1 MKKPLW
7 QPTELKKKNSILA
20 DFAKFINFKSEYNFK
35 DLWKWTI
42 ENPEEFWTYFWDYSK
57 IKGDKGKEVIQ
68 YNKVFN
74 KTPKAFAYTDNI
86 EIIGAPFYIMSKVA
100 GEILTAKEA
109 HKRQVTPDE
118 FKTISNTWLD
128 TFVTFHSID
137 YKAAGLEDLGRPE
150 GYVERQ
156 VTNWGKQYL
165 KAATKDVPSAEK
177 VMQWMQE
184 NQPKN
189 YQHCL
194 IHNDYKY
201 DNVVFKDNSWKEIT
215 AVLDWEMATLGDPLM
230 DLGTSLGYWT
240 LASDHDFVKQG
251 IPSPTI
257 FEGNP
262 MRSEIVASYAKKSG
276 RDINK
281 FTKDSVIFIDKW
293 FRYIEDKFDDK
304 GEPIRRR
311 SNRNLIHRTKYY
323 YNNFGFSES
332 KQANVFFP
340 GSGGDDS
347 VIIAYDCLLDSG
359 ESWEKLVIYYNTL
372 NLKYIAIKKLI

>member
-1 MKKPLW
+1 MSNQEVRKGE
-7 QPTELKKKNSILA
+7 ELPAVKLKQFLQENHLIGSIE
-20 DFAKFINFKSEYNFK
+20 SELFVKQFTHGYSN
-35 DLWKWTI
+35 LTYLLSI
-42 ENPEEFWTYFWDYSK
+42 ENKEYVLRKPPIGAIKRGHDMSREFKVQSAVQKEFSK
-57 IKGDKGKEVIQ
+57 V
-68 YNKVFN
+68 
-74 KTPKAFAYTDNI
+74 PKMFAYTDAAAVLGS
-86 EIIGAPFYIMSKVA
+86 EFYIMEKVE
-100 GEILTAKEA
+100 GIILNFKEA
-109 HKRQVTPDE
+109 KKRDIPANDY
-118 FKTISNTWLD
+118 KTIANAWLD
-128 TFVTFHSID
+128 TFTELHQLD
-137 YKAAGLEDLGRPE
+137 YDAIGLTNLGKPD

-276 RDINK
+276 RDIHNMVFYYAFGLFK
-281 FTKDSVIFIDKW
+281 IAVIA
-293 FRYIEDKFDDK
+293 
-304 GEPIRRR
+304 
-311 SNRNLIHRTKYY
+311 
-323 YNNFGFSES
+323 
-332 KQANVFFP
+332 QQ
-340 GSGGDDS
+340 
-347 VIIAYDCLLDSG
+347 
-359 ESWEKLVIYYNTL
+359 IYYRYSKGLTSDPRFA
-372 NLKYIAIKKLI
+372 NLDKAAELCCNLALKSIKTNSID

>member
-1 MKKPLW
+1 MSNQEVRKGE
-7 QPTELKKKNSILA
+7 ELPAVKLKQFLQENHLIGSIESEL
-20 DFAKFINFKSEYNFK
+20 FAKQFTHGYSNLTYLLS
-35 DLWKWTI
+35 I
-42 ENPEEFWTYFWDYSK
+42 ENKEYVLRKPPIGAIKRGHDMSREFKVQSAVQKEFSK
-57 IKGDKGKEVIQ
+57 V
-68 YNKVFN
+68 
-74 KTPKAFAYTDNI
+74 PKMFAYTDDAAVLGS
-86 EIIGAPFYIMSKVA
+86 EFYIMEKVE
-100 GEILTAKEA
+100 GIILNFKEA
-109 HKRQVTPDE
+109 KKRDIPANDY
-118 FKTISNTWLD
+118 KTIANAWLD
-128 TFVTFHSID
+128 TFTELHQLD
-137 YKAAGLEDLGRPE
+137 YDAIGLTNLGKPE

-276 RDINK
+276 RDIHNMVFYYAFGLFK
-281 FTKDSVIFIDKW
+281 IAVIA
-293 FRYIEDKFDDK
+293 
-304 GEPIRRR
+304 
-311 SNRNLIHRTKYY
+311 
-323 YNNFGFSES
+323 
-332 KQANVFFP
+332 QQ
-340 GSGGDDS
+340 
-347 VIIAYDCLLDSG
+347 
-359 ESWEKLVIYYNTL
+359 IYYRYSKGLTSDPRFA
-372 NLKYIAIKKLI
+372 NLDKAAELCCNLALKSIKTNSID

>member
-1 MKKPLW
+1 MSNQEVRKGEELPAVKLKQFLQENHLIGSIESELFVKQFTHGYSNLTYLLSIEDKEYVLRKPPIGAIKRGHDMSREFKVQSAVKK
-7 QPTELKKKNSILA
+7 
-20 DFAKFINFKSEYNFK
+20 
-35 DLWKWTI
+35 
-42 ENPEEFWTYFWDYSK
+42 EFSK
-57 IKGDKGKEVIQ
+57 V
-68 YNKVFN
+68 
-74 KTPKAFAYTDNI
+74 PKMFAYTDDAAVLGS
-86 EIIGAPFYIMSKVA
+86 EFYIMEKVE
-100 GEILTAKEA
+100 GIILNFKEA
-109 HKRQVTPDE
+109 KKRDIPANDY
-118 FKTISNTWLD
+118 KTIANAWLD
-128 TFVTFHSID
+128 TFTELHQLD
-137 YKAAGLEDLGRPE
+137 YDAIGLTNLGKPE

-276 RDINK
+276 RDIHNMVFYYVFGLFK
-281 FTKDSVIFIDKW
+281 IAVIA
-293 FRYIEDKFDDK
+293 
-304 GEPIRRR
+304 
-311 SNRNLIHRTKYY
+311 
-323 YNNFGFSES
+323 
-332 KQANVFFP
+332 QQ
-340 GSGGDDS
+340 
-347 VIIAYDCLLDSG
+347 
-359 ESWEKLVIYYNTL
+359 IYYRYSKGLTSDPRFA
-372 NLKYIAIKKLI
+372 NLDKAAELCCNLALKSIKTNSID

>member
-1 MKKPLW
+1 MSNQEVRKGE
-7 QPTELKKKNSILA
+7 ELPAVKLKQFLQENHLIGSIESKIFVKQFTHGYSNLTYLL
-20 DFAKFINFKSEYNFK
+20 S
-35 DLWKWTI
+35 I
-42 ENPEEFWTYFWDYSK
+42 ENKEYVLRKPPIGAIKRGHDMSREFKVQSAVQKEFSK
-57 IKGDKGKEVIQ
+57 V
-68 YNKVFN
+68 
-74 KTPKAFAYTDNI
+74 PKMFAYTDDAAVLGS
-86 EIIGAPFYIMSKVA
+86 EFYIMEKVE
-100 GEILTAKEA
+100 GIILNFKEA
-109 HKRQVTPDE
+109 KKRDIPANDY
-118 FKTISNTWLD
+118 KTIANAWLD
-128 TFVTFHSID
+128 TFTELHQLD
-137 YKAAGLEDLGRPE
+137 YDTIGLTNLGKPD

-276 RDINK
+276 RDIHNMVFYYAFGLFK
-281 FTKDSVIFIDKW
+281 IAVIA
-293 FRYIEDKFDDK
+293 
-304 GEPIRRR
+304 
-311 SNRNLIHRTKYY
+311 
-323 YNNFGFSES
+323 
-332 KQANVFFP
+332 QQ
-340 GSGGDDS
+340 
-347 VIIAYDCLLDSG
+347 
-359 ESWEKLVIYYNTL
+359 IYYRYSKGLTSDPRFA
-372 NLKYIAIKKLI
+372 NLDKAAELCCNLALKSIKTNSID

>member
-1 MKKPLW
+1 MSNQEVRKGE
-7 QPTELKKKNSILA
+7 ELPAVKLKQFLQENHLIGSIE
-20 DFAKFINFKSEYNFK
+20 SELFVKQFTHGYSN
-35 DLWKWTI
+35 LTYLLSI
-42 ENPEEFWTYFWDYSK
+42 ENKEYVLRKPPIGAIKRGHDMSREFKVQSAVQKEFSK
-57 IKGDKGKEVIQ
+57 V
-68 YNKVFN
+68 
-74 KTPKAFAYTDNI
+74 PKMFAYTDDAAVLGS
-86 EIIGAPFYIMSKVA
+86 EFYIMEKVE
-100 GEILTAKEA
+100 GIILNFKEA
-109 HKRQVTPDE
+109 KKRDIPANDY
-118 FKTISNTWLD
+118 KTIANAWLD
-128 TFVTFHSID
+128 TFTELHQLD
-137 YKAAGLEDLGRPE
+137 YDAIGLTNLGKPE

-276 RDINK
+276 RDIHNMVFYYAFGLFK
-281 FTKDSVIFIDKW
+281 IAVIA
-293 FRYIEDKFDDK
+293 
-304 GEPIRRR
+304 
-311 SNRNLIHRTKYY
+311 
-323 YNNFGFSES
+323 
-332 KQANVFFP
+332 QQ
-340 GSGGDDS
+340 
-347 VIIAYDCLLDSG
+347 
-359 ESWEKLVIYYNTL
+359 IYYRYSKGLTSDPRFA
-372 NLKYIAIKKLI
+372 NLDKAAELCCNLALKSIKTNSID

>member
-1 MKKPLW
+1 MSNQEVRKGE
-7 QPTELKKKNSILA
+7 ELPAVKLKQFLQENHLIGSIE
-20 DFAKFINFKSEYNFK
+20 SELFVKQFTHGYSN
-35 DLWKWTI
+35 LTYLLSI
-42 ENPEEFWTYFWDYSK
+42 ENKEYVLRKPPIGAIKRGHDMSREFKVQSAVQKEFSK
-57 IKGDKGKEVIQ
+57 V
-68 YNKVFN
+68 
-74 KTPKAFAYTDNI
+74 PKMFAYTDDAAVLGS
-86 EIIGAPFYIMSKVA
+86 EFYIMEKVE
-100 GEILTAKEA
+100 GIILNFKEA
-109 HKRQVTPDE
+109 KKRAIPANDY
-118 FKTISNTWLD
+118 KTIANSWLD
-128 TFVTFHSID
+128 TFTELHQLD
-137 YKAAGLEDLGRPE
+137 YDEIGLTNLGKPE

-240 LASDHDFVKQG
+240 LASDHEFVKQG

-262 MRSEIVASYAKKSG
+262 IRSEIVSLYAKKSG
-276 RDINK
+276 RDIHNMVFYYAFGLFK
-281 FTKDSVIFIDKW
+281 IAVIA
-293 FRYIEDKFDDK
+293 
-304 GEPIRRR
+304 
-311 SNRNLIHRTKYY
+311 
-323 YNNFGFSES
+323 
-332 KQANVFFP
+332 QQ
-340 GSGGDDS
+340 
-347 VIIAYDCLLDSG
+347 
-359 ESWEKLVIYYNTL
+359 IYYRYSKGLTSDPRFA
-372 NLKYIAIKKLI
+372 NLDKAAELCCNLALKSIKTNSID

>member
-1 MKKPLW
+1 MSNQEVRKGE
-7 QPTELKKKNSILA
+7 ELPAVKLKQFLQENHLIGSIESKL
-20 DFAKFINFKSEYNFK
+20 FVKQFTHGYSNLTYLLS
-35 DLWKWTI
+35 I
-42 ENPEEFWTYFWDYSK
+42 ENKEYVLRKPPIGAIKRGHDMSREFKVQSAVQKEFSK
-57 IKGDKGKEVIQ
+57 V
-68 YNKVFN
+68 
-74 KTPKAFAYTDNI
+74 PKMFAYTDDAAVLGS
-86 EIIGAPFYIMSKVA
+86 EFYIMEKVE
-100 GEILTAKEA
+100 GIILNFKEA
-109 HKRQVTPDE
+109 KKRDIPANDY
-118 FKTISNTWLD
+118 KTIANAWLD
-128 TFVTFHSID
+128 TFTELHQLDHDTI
-137 YKAAGLEDLGRPE
+137 GLTNLGKPD

-276 RDINK
+276 RDIHNMVFYYAFGLFK
-281 FTKDSVIFIDKW
+281 IAVIA
-293 FRYIEDKFDDK
+293 
-304 GEPIRRR
+304 
-311 SNRNLIHRTKYY
+311 
-323 YNNFGFSES
+323 
-332 KQANVFFP
+332 QQ
-340 GSGGDDS
+340 
-347 VIIAYDCLLDSG
+347 
-359 ESWEKLVIYYNTL
+359 IYYRYSKGLTSDPRFA
-372 NLKYIAIKKLI
+372 NLDKAAELCCNLALKSIKTNSID

>member
-1 MKKPLW
+1 MSNQEVRKGE
-7 QPTELKKKNSILA
+7 ELPAVKLKQFLQENHLIGSIE
-20 DFAKFINFKSEYNFK
+20 SELFVKQFTHGYSN
-35 DLWKWTI
+35 LTYLLSI
-42 ENPEEFWTYFWDYSK
+42 ENKEYVLRKPPIGAIKRGHDMSREFKVQSAVKKEFSK
-57 IKGDKGKEVIQ
+57 V
-68 YNKVFN
+68 
-74 KTPKAFAYTDNI
+74 PKMFAYTDDAAVLGS
-86 EIIGAPFYIMSKVA
+86 EFYIMEKVE
-100 GEILTAKEA
+100 GIILNFKEA
-109 HKRQVTPDE
+109 KKRDIPANDY
-118 FKTISNTWLD
+118 KTIANAWLD
-128 TFVTFHSID
+128 TFTELHQLD
-137 YKAAGLEDLGRPE
+137 YDAIGLTNLGKPE

-240 LASDHDFVKQG
+240 LASDHDFIKQG

-276 RDINK
+276 RDIHNMVFYYVFGLFK
-281 FTKDSVIFIDKW
+281 IAVIA
-293 FRYIEDKFDDK
+293 
-304 GEPIRRR
+304 
-311 SNRNLIHRTKYY
+311 
-323 YNNFGFSES
+323 
-332 KQANVFFP
+332 QQ
-340 GSGGDDS
+340 
-347 VIIAYDCLLDSG
+347 
-359 ESWEKLVIYYNTL
+359 IYYRYSKGLTSDPRFA
-372 NLKYIAIKKLI
+372 NLDKAAELCCNLALKSIKTNSID

>member
-1 MKKPLW
+1 MSNQEVRKGE
-7 QPTELKKKNSILA
+7 ELPAVKLKQFLQENHLIGSIESKL
-20 DFAKFINFKSEYNFK
+20 FVKQFTHGYSNLTYLLS
-35 DLWKWTI
+35 I
-42 ENPEEFWTYFWDYSK
+42 ENKEYVLRKPPIGAIKRGHDMSREFKVQTAVQKEFSK
-57 IKGDKGKEVIQ
+57 V
-68 YNKVFN
+68 
-74 KTPKAFAYTDNI
+74 PKMFAYTDAAAVLGS
-86 EIIGAPFYIMSKVA
+86 EFYVMEKVEGIILNF
-100 GEILTAKEA
+100 KEA
-109 HKRQVTPDE
+109 KKRAIPANDY
-118 FKTISNTWLD
+118 KTIANAWLD
-128 TFVTFHSID
+128 TFTELHQLD
-137 YKAAGLEDLGRPE
+137 YDAIGLTNLGKPE

-276 RDINK
+276 RDIHNMVFYYAFGLFK
-281 FTKDSVIFIDKW
+281 IAVIA
-293 FRYIEDKFDDK
+293 
-304 GEPIRRR
+304 
-311 SNRNLIHRTKYY
+311 
-323 YNNFGFSES
+323 
-332 KQANVFFP
+332 QQ
-340 GSGGDDS
+340 
-347 VIIAYDCLLDSG
+347 
-359 ESWEKLVIYYNTL
+359 IYYRYSKGLTSDPRFA
-372 NLKYIAIKKLI
+372 NLDKAAELCCNLALKSIKTNSID

>member
-1 MKKPLW
+1 MSNQEVRKGEDLPAVKLK
-7 QPTELKKKNSILA
+7 QFLQENHLIGSIESELFVKQFTHGYSNLTYLLS
-20 DFAKFINFKSEYNFK
+20 
-35 DLWKWTI
+35 I
-42 ENPEEFWTYFWDYSK
+42 ENKEYVLRKPPIGAIKRGHDMSREFKVQSAVQKEFSK
-57 IKGDKGKEVIQ
+57 V
-68 YNKVFN
+68 
-74 KTPKAFAYTDNI
+74 PKMFAYTDDAAVLGS
-86 EIIGAPFYIMSKVA
+86 EFYIMEKVE
-100 GEILTAKEA
+100 GIILNFKEA
-109 HKRQVTPDE
+109 KKRDIPANDY
-118 FKTISNTWLD
+118 KTIANAWLD
-128 TFVTFHSID
+128 TFTELHQLD
-137 YKAAGLEDLGRPE
+137 YDAIGLTNLGKPE

-276 RDINK
+276 RDIHNMVFYYVFGLFK
-281 FTKDSVIFIDKW
+281 IAVIA
-293 FRYIEDKFDDK
+293 
-304 GEPIRRR
+304 
-311 SNRNLIHRTKYY
+311 
-323 YNNFGFSES
+323 
-332 KQANVFFP
+332 QQ
-340 GSGGDDS
+340 
-347 VIIAYDCLLDSG
+347 
-359 ESWEKLVIYYNTL
+359 IYYRYSKGLTSDPRFA
-372 NLKYIAIKKLI
+372 NLDKAAELCCNLALKSIKTNSID

>member
-1 MKKPLW
+1 MSNQEVRKGE
-7 QPTELKKKNSILA
+7 ELPAVKLKQFLQENHLIGSIE
-20 DFAKFINFKSEYNFK
+20 SELFVKQFTHGYSN
-35 DLWKWTI
+35 LTYLLSI
-42 ENPEEFWTYFWDYSK
+42 ENKEYVLRKPPIGAIKRGHDMSREFKVQSAVQKEFSK
-57 IKGDKGKEVIQ
+57 V
-68 YNKVFN
+68 
-74 KTPKAFAYTDNI
+74 PKMFAYTDDAAVLGS
-86 EIIGAPFYIMSKVA
+86 EFYIMEKVE
-100 GEILTAKEA
+100 GIILNFKEA
-109 HKRQVTPDE
+109 KKRDISANDY
-118 FKTISNTWLD
+118 KTIANAWLD
-128 TFVTFHSID
+128 TFTELHQLD
-137 YKAAGLEDLGRPE
+137 YDAIGLTNLGKPE

-276 RDINK
+276 RDIHNMVFYYVFGLFK
-281 FTKDSVIFIDKW
+281 IAVIA
-293 FRYIEDKFDDK
+293 
-304 GEPIRRR
+304 
-311 SNRNLIHRTKYY
+311 
-323 YNNFGFSES
+323 
-332 KQANVFFP
+332 QQ
-340 GSGGDDS
+340 
-347 VIIAYDCLLDSG
+347 
-359 ESWEKLVIYYNTL
+359 IYYRYSKGLTSDPRFA
-372 NLKYIAIKKLI
+372 NLDKAAELCCNLALKSIKTNSID

>member
-1 MKKPLW
+1 MSNQEVRKGE
-7 QPTELKKKNSILA
+7 ELPAVKLKQFLQENHLIGSI
-20 DFAKFINFKSEYNFK
+20 DSELFVKQFTHGYSN
-35 DLWKWTI
+35 LTYLLSI
-42 ENPEEFWTYFWDYSK
+42 ENKEYVLRKPPIGAIKRGHDMSREFKVQSAVQKEFSK
-57 IKGDKGKEVIQ
+57 V
-68 YNKVFN
+68 
-74 KTPKAFAYTDNI
+74 PKMFAYTDDAAVLGS
-86 EIIGAPFYIMSKVA
+86 EFYIMEKVE
-100 GEILTAKEA
+100 GIILNFKEA
-109 HKRQVTPDE
+109 KKRAIPANDY
-118 FKTISNTWLD
+118 KTIANAWLD
-128 TFVTFHSID
+128 TFTELHQLD
-137 YKAAGLEDLGRPE
+137 YDAIGLTNLGKPE

-276 RDINK
+276 RDIHNMVFYYVFGLFK
-281 FTKDSVIFIDKW
+281 IAVIA
-293 FRYIEDKFDDK
+293 
-304 GEPIRRR
+304 
-311 SNRNLIHRTKYY
+311 
-323 YNNFGFSES
+323 
-332 KQANVFFP
+332 QQ
-340 GSGGDDS
+340 
-347 VIIAYDCLLDSG
+347 
-359 ESWEKLVIYYNTL
+359 IYYRYSKGLTSDPRFA
-372 NLKYIAIKKLI
+372 NLDKAAELCCNLALKSIKTNSID

>member
-1 MKKPLW
+1 MSNQEVRKGEELPAVKLKQFLQENQLIGSIESELFVKQFTHGYSNLTYLLSIEDKEYVLRKP
-7 QPTELKKKNSILA
+7 PIGAIKRGHDMSRE
-20 DFAKFINFKSEYNFK
+20 FKVQSAVQK
-35 DLWKWTI
+35 
-42 ENPEEFWTYFWDYSK
+42 EFSK
-57 IKGDKGKEVIQ
+57 V
-68 YNKVFN
+68 
-74 KTPKAFAYTDNI
+74 PKMFAYTDDAAVLGS
-86 EIIGAPFYIMSKVA
+86 EFYIMEKVE
-100 GEILTAKEA
+100 GIILNFKEA
-109 HKRQVTPDE
+109 KKRDIPANDY
-118 FKTISNTWLD
+118 KTIANAWLD
-128 TFVTFHSID
+128 TFTELHQLD
-137 YKAAGLEDLGRPE
+137 YDAIGLTNLGKPE

-240 LASDHDFVKQG
+240 LASDHDFIKQG

-276 RDINK
+276 RDIHNMVFYYAFGLFK
-281 FTKDSVIFIDKW
+281 IAVIA
-293 FRYIEDKFDDK
+293 
-304 GEPIRRR
+304 
-311 SNRNLIHRTKYY
+311 
-323 YNNFGFSES
+323 
-332 KQANVFFP
+332 QQ
-340 GSGGDDS
+340 
-347 VIIAYDCLLDSG
+347 
-359 ESWEKLVIYYNTL
+359 IYYRYSKGLTSDPRFA
-372 NLKYIAIKKLI
+372 NLDKAAELCCNLALKSIKTNSID

>member
-1 MKKPLW
+1 MSNQEVRKGE
-7 QPTELKKKNSILA
+7 ELPAVKLKQFLQENHLIGSIE
-20 DFAKFINFKSEYNFK
+20 SELFVKQFTHGYSN
-35 DLWKWTI
+35 LTYLLSI
-42 ENPEEFWTYFWDYSK
+42 ENKEYVLRKPPIGAIKRGHDMSREFKVQSAVKKEFSK
-57 IKGDKGKEVIQ
+57 V
-68 YNKVFN
+68 
-74 KTPKAFAYTDNI
+74 PKMFAYTDDAAVLGS
-86 EIIGAPFYIMSKVA
+86 EFYIMEKVE
-100 GEILTAKEA
+100 GIILNFKEA
-109 HKRQVTPDE
+109 KKRDISANDY
-118 FKTISNTWLD
+118 KTIANAWLD
-128 TFVTFHSID
+128 TFTELHQLD
-137 YKAAGLEDLGRPE
+137 YDAIGLTNLGKPE

-276 RDINK
+276 RDIHNMVFYYVFGLFK
-281 FTKDSVIFIDKW
+281 IAVIA
-293 FRYIEDKFDDK
+293 
-304 GEPIRRR
+304 
-311 SNRNLIHRTKYY
+311 
-323 YNNFGFSES
+323 
-332 KQANVFFP
+332 QQ
-340 GSGGDDS
+340 
-347 VIIAYDCLLDSG
+347 
-359 ESWEKLVIYYNTL
+359 IYYRYSKGLTSDPRFA
-372 NLKYIAIKKLI
+372 NLDKAAELCCNLALKSIKTNSID

>member
-1 MKKPLW
+1 MSNQEVRKGE
-7 QPTELKKKNSILA
+7 ELPAVKLKQFLQENHLIGSIE
-20 DFAKFINFKSEYNFK
+20 SELFVKQFTHGYSN
-35 DLWKWTI
+35 LTYLLSI
-42 ENPEEFWTYFWDYSK
+42 ENKEYVLRKPPIGAIKRGHDMSREFKVQSAVKKEFSK
-57 IKGDKGKEVIQ
+57 V
-68 YNKVFN
+68 
-74 KTPKAFAYTDNI
+74 PKMFAYTDDAAVLGS
-86 EIIGAPFYIMSKVA
+86 EFYIMEKVE
-100 GEILTAKEA
+100 GIILNFKEA
-109 HKRQVTPDE
+109 KKRDIPANDY
-118 FKTISNTWLD
+118 KTIANAWLD
-128 TFVTFHSID
+128 TFTELHQLD
-137 YKAAGLEDLGRPE
+137 YDAIGLTNLGKPE

-262 MRSEIVASYAKKSG
+262 MRSEIVASYTKKSG
-276 RDINK
+276 RDIHNMVFYYVFGLFK
-281 FTKDSVIFIDKW
+281 IAVIA
-293 FRYIEDKFDDK
+293 
-304 GEPIRRR
+304 
-311 SNRNLIHRTKYY
+311 
-323 YNNFGFSES
+323 
-332 KQANVFFP
+332 QQ
-340 GSGGDDS
+340 
-347 VIIAYDCLLDSG
+347 
-359 ESWEKLVIYYNTL
+359 IYYRYSKGLTSDPRFA
-372 NLKYIAIKKLI
+372 NLDKAAELCCNLALKSIKTNSID